1 MSGESIKT
9 KAIVCRSTNT
19 GENDKMLTLLSGELG
34 KISVIAKGVRSLKHK
49 SRGASGVLCYSDF
62 VLKKIKDGLYSLV
75 SAELIEGFRPLSE
88 RIELLSAGN
97 YFANL
102 SESCIM
108 QGTAAAD
115 EVSLLL
121 NALYMLGR
129 RPESIWL
136 IKAVF
141 EIKLCELLG
150 IMPEFSENCPCNEK
164 ATHFCVS
171 DGEMRCDAHKDGDC
185 VFISAGPLALACYI
199 AKNSLR
205 DSFFAVCNEG
215 DAQKLSAVTEPFL
228 QFHLGKL
235 PNSLEYFY
243 SILKNLQ

>member
-9 KAIVCRSTNT
+9 KAVVCRSSNT
-19 GENDKMLTLLSGELG
+19 GENDKMLTLLSAELG

-49 SRGASGVLCYSDF
+49 SRGGAGVLCYSDF

-88 RIELLSAGN
+88 RVELLSAGN

-102 SESCIM
+102 TEICVM
-108 QGTAAAD
+108 QGTTAAD
-115 EVSLLL
+115 EISLLL
-121 NALYMLGR
+121 NALYMLGK
-129 RPESIWL
+129 RPDSIYL

-150 IMPEFSENCPCNEK
+150 IMPEFQEYCPCGEK
-164 ATHFCVS
+164 ATHFCIS
-171 DGEMRCDAHKDGDC
+171 DGEMRCDEHKTSDC
-185 VFISAGPLALACYI
+185 ISLTPGVLNLACYI
-199 AKNSLR
+199 SENSLR
-205 DSFFAVCNEG
+205 DSFFAMCSEG
-215 DAQKLSAVTEPFL
+215 DAQKLSTVTEPFL

-235 PNSLEYFY
+235 PNSLSYFY

>member
-9 KAIVCRSTNT
+9 KAIVCRSVNT
-19 GENDKMLTLLSGELG
+19 GENDKMLTLLSSELG

-49 SRGASGVLCYSDF
+49 SRAGTGVLCYSDF

-88 RIELLSAGN
+88 RVELLSAGN
-97 YFANL
+97 YFSNL
-102 SESCIM
+102 TENCVM
-108 QGTAAAD
+108 QGVNATD

-121 NALYMLGR
+121 NALYMLGK
-129 RPESIWL
+129 RPDSIYL

-150 IMPEFSENCPCNEK
+150 IMPEFSQECPCGK
-164 ATHFCVS
+164 DATHFCIS
-171 DGEMRCDAHKDGDC
+171 DGEMRCDEHKTSDC
-185 VFISAGPLALACYI
+185 VALTPGVLNLACYI
-199 AKNSLR
+199 SQNSLR
-205 DSFFAVCNEG
+205 DSFFALCNEL
-215 DAQKLSAVTEPFL
+215 DAQKLSSVTEPFL

-235 PNSLEYFY
+235 PNSLDYFY